1 MIGKMDNSAAAF
13 EPSADTGIIGEVQSE
28 QEVPLENPE
37 VAVEE
42 DEEEQIDVED
52 NNDSYVPQET
62 SSVQIAPTGES
73 DNFFDYDPMSFVQ
86 LGDRVVIDSKKYGRT
101 TGTVYYRSRSLIS
114 VKPDGASNILHQ
126 FEVEQ
131 VDGIEVYEEKDEVS
145 AIYIIEKRVPESFV
159 EQQNFRVGQIINTFD
174 RDGEPANS
182 YKIKD
187 VDVDNDVITIHDLED
202 DTTTQDI
209 KFNFTGIDTD
219 EDFRVITIRTFVSK
233 DKSQGEGEE
242 EEEDHEEHVEED
254 EEDEEEDEED
264 GIELLGFMEVTRSK
278 VYREAASYEQRIPD
292 NIQKIDALNDFMLG
306 LQPILQKNPKALRST
321 RILVET
327 FFQLKQAT
335 ISYNDDKTVKGTKN
349 LSAHRLSE
357 LIESTPIP
365 LGRPVLSITKKEYIE
380 DDSKQANNKDDLQFI
395 SFSDELAQ
403 MIQSK
408 SKLVS
413 TSVAGSGSIV
423 REWYDQKNYYK
434 EYLSPWSPNG
444 MTEPI
449 WRATTDSEFFRLIP
463 PMSIEKNGR
472 HILLPTIPGYVASG
486 DAKAFPVMDEVPF
499 GMERSLSA
507 IYHVS
512 SDRKRHILFPEE
524 TATVES
530 YILFPLSVANNLG
543 KTRSRH
549 INVDSGRSQLQ
560 MKTMKTIL
568 KSMGAPKEVG
578 SSKDIL
584 LLNVEGNTIGNIP
597 LADYVQGLT
606 VPALGLG
613 DTFDTL
619 DQYGM
624 ENIEL
629 NREIAQVLLNKIEMY
644 QSQLLSTLSTL
655 RKMNQENPPKDP
667 EPNPFLENP
676 TILDNI
682 RSQPTLVDSLAD
694 YERTNLSLASSDIG
708 QVQHLLKYYPMYFQ
722 VAAGKMP
729 ELVGKAL
736 LYINM
741 SARCQLLHNLNII
754 AYNEKHAGEKPK
766 KNTCRH
772 VADLVSVRKIF
783 DDGDRFHELSAF
795 FRTYQGIRD
804 RADPNWINC
813 NICKEH
819 LLCVHETLQ
828 LQAYLNPKEKDTLE
842 KEIILKCSGGVFQ
855 GKYICRNCG
864 QTIRELD
871 FDNSLEFDDNGQPK
885 SGRAVLVDED
895 AELDKRL
902 DTLLSVDIEPSE
914 QSDMKLDEGGLKCYD
929 IIREIAERAGVPLD
943 EKAYRRI
950 ITNASNSINKFPSM
964 EAHNKAVKAGTT
976 VNLDYHVALARVSI
990 GACALYLHIEI
1001 QTKIPSYVPRYT
1013 LMGCKSPGFDGFP
1026 LDPNPAN
1033 KQGIEYIAC
1042 AVASITRKAAPWN
1055 QTGFQA
1061 VSDDVKRQGYVIFY
1075 MNSTL
1080 KEAIKDAAIQAN
1092 LATKRA
1098 YLTDVLGVSSA
1109 VADSRPKDMIP
1120 PTFLPEQM
1128 IVSTE
1133 EAAKDV
1139 IRPDVAAN
1147 MGSKGNIALVRLWI
1161 RQAHGFAKQTAPIT
1175 RGNPFMEATCCL
1187 SGISQTPG
1195 HFWKE
1200 NSELPQIGA
1209 RRLQP
1214 NRQGHLLLTEFN
1226 PRDTEMDVVSAD
1238 ADLYYRIFLKCCF
1251 SGLRKGHTHEPGLT
1265 NRCHWC
1271 EFEFPTHP
1279 SVMDTDTEGKTAL
1292 ATQEIKTGT
1301 AEFIDLL
1308 DTIHTVNRV
1317 EPLSIQ
1323 HVSSVLSIMDKFG
1336 KVEPAPIAN
1345 WQEIIATTTNLF
1357 LKLPPQADRSDVA
1370 IAAGPISDATHV
1382 SMEIINARLKSEKRQ
1397 RILEDIAGL
1406 SWVNFFQVVQIYF
1419 ITPFQRLL
1427 TQFSRD
1433 SLFIPVE
1440 LIRSLSETHATQ
1452 DLIPILDNDT
1462 QLLFLKGD
1470 DLKKANVQLARAK
1483 IAYFVKQMS
1492 SLLPF
1497 KNSIRPTVVPGR
1509 HTTLEYIQRAL
1520 FFGPLS
1526 TLLHSGEIPPGAEI
1540 KSPIKSMGDPSM
1552 RLLLEIVGLTL
1563 DKYDKEHLSF
1573 DDKEIK
1579 NLIAI
1584 RDEKE
1589 RVNVVAEFN
1598 KLTDEE
1604 RGIELMNK
1612 SLGIGKWAVGGTKK
1626 IFAYDKDYY
1635 DLERQKRL
1643 AAGIVE
1649 FPGGGNGEM
1658 GAPQGRAVDDLGFNV
1673 YGDEEYEADGGYEH
1687 NQHGDD
1693 DYE

>member
-13 EPSADTGIIGEVQSE
+13 EPSADTGIVEEVQSD

-37 VAVEE
+37 VEE
-42 DEEEQIDVED
+42 DEEQIDVED

-73 DNFFDYDPMSFVQ
+73 DNFLDYDPMSFVQ

-101 TGTVYYRSRSLIS
+101 TGTVYYRSLELIS

-131 VDGIEVYEEKDEVS
+131 VDGEEVYQEKDEVS
-145 AIYIIEKRVPESFV
+145 AVYIIEKRAHESFV
-159 EQQNFRVGQIINTFD
+159 EQQNFRVGQIIDTFD
-174 RDGEPANS
+174 KNGDPANS
-182 YKIKD
+182 YKITA
-187 VDVDNDVITIHDLED
+187 VDVDNDVITIQDLD
-202 DTTTQDI
+202 DPDTTQDI
-209 KFNFTGIDTD
+209 EFNFTGIDTD

-233 DKSQGEGEE
+233 DENQGEGEE
-242 EEEDHEEHVEED
+242 EEQVEEQVD
-254 EEDEEEDEED
+254 EEDEDEEEEEDE
-264 GIELLGFMEVTRSK
+264 IEIVGFIEVTRSK

-292 NIQKIDALNDFMLG
+292 SVQKIDALNNFILG
-306 LQPILQKNPKALRST
+306 LDPILQKNPIALRSI

-327 FFQLKQAT
+327 LFQLKQAT
-335 ISYNDDKTVKGTKN
+335 ISYRDDKSIKGVKT
-349 LSAHRLSE
+349 LSAIRLSE
-357 LIESTPIP
+357 LIESTSIP
-365 LGRPVLSITKKEYIE
+365 LGRPVLSIIKKEYME
-380 DDSKQANNKDDLQFI
+380 DDSKEANNADDLRFI
-395 SFSDELAQ
+395 NFQDELTR
-403 MIQSK
+403 MVRTK
-408 SKLVS
+408 SQLVS
-413 TSVAGSGSIV
+413 TSIAGAGSIV
-423 REWYDQKNYYK
+423 REWYDQKNFYK
-434 EYLSPWSPNG
+434 EYLSPWGSNG

-449 WRATTDSEFFRLIP
+449 WRASTDSEFFRSIP
-463 PMSIEKNGR
+463 PMSTEENGR
-472 HILLPTIPGYVASG
+472 HTLLPTIPGYVASH
-486 DAKAFPVMDEVPF
+486 DVESFPVMDEVPF

-512 SDRKRHILFPEE
+512 SDRKRHVLFPEE
-524 TATVES
+524 SATIES
-530 YILFPLSVANNLG
+530 YILFPLSAANYLG
-543 KTRSRH
+543 KTRSRN

-560 MKTMKTIL
+560 MKTMKMML
-568 KSMGAPKEVG
+568 ESMGAPKEVG

-597 LADYVQGLT
+597 LADYIQGLT

-624 ENIEL
+624 ENLEL
-629 NREIAQVLLNKIEMY
+629 NRETAQVLLNKIDMY

-655 RKMNQENPPKDP
+655 RKKNQENPPKDP

-676 TILDNI
+676 TMFDNI
-682 RSQPTLVDSLAD
+682 RSQPTLVHSLIE
-694 YERTNLSLASSDIG
+694 YERANISMASSDIG
-708 QVQHLLKYYPMYFQ
+708 QVQHLLRHFPIYFQ
-722 VAAGKMP
+722 VAVGKMP

-736 LYINM
+736 LYANM
-741 SARCQLLHNLNII
+741 SAYRDRLHVLNTI

-772 VADLVSVRKIF
+772 VADLVSVRKLF
-783 DDGDRFHELSAF
+783 NDGDRFHELSSF

-804 RADPNWINC
+804 KDDPNWINC
-813 NICKEH
+813 NVCKEH

-864 QTIRELD
+864 QSIRDLD

-914 QSDMKLDEGGLKCYD
+914 KSEMNLDEGGLKCYD

-1001 QTKIPSYVPRYT
+1001 QTKIPAYVPRYT
-1013 LMGCKSPGFDGFP
+1013 LMGCKSPGFDGYP

-1033 KQGIEYIAC
+1033 RQGIEYIAC

-1055 QTGFQA
+1055 QSGFQS
-1061 VSDDVKRQGYVIFY
+1061 VTDDMKRQTAVVFY

-1080 KEAIKDAAIQAN
+1080 KEAIKDASIQAN

-1098 YLTDVLGVSSA
+1098 YLTDVLGVSSS

-1120 PTFLPEQM
+1120 STFLPEQM
-1128 IVSTE
+1128 IVSIE

-1147 MGSKGNIALVRLWI
+1147 IGSKGNIALVKLWI
-1161 RQAHGFAKQTAPIT
+1161 RQAHGFAKQTVPIT

-1200 NSELPQIGA
+1200 NSELPQIGL
-1209 RRLQP
+1209 RKLMP
-1214 NRQGHLLLTEFN
+1214 NRQGHPLLTEFN
-1226 PRDTEMDVVSAD
+1226 PRDSEMDVVSAD

-1251 SGLRKGHTHEPGLT
+1251 QGLRKGYTHEPGLT

-1271 EFEFPTHP
+1271 NFQFPTHP

-1292 ATQEIKTGT
+1292 ITQEIATNT
-1301 AEFIDLL
+1301 AEFTDLL

-1317 EPLSIQ
+1317 EPLLIQ
-1323 HVSSVLSIMDKFG
+1323 PVSSVLSIMEKFG

-1345 WQEIIATTTNLF
+1345 WREIIATTTDLF

-1370 IAAGPISDATHV
+1370 VAAGTISDATHA
-1382 SMEIINARLKSEKRQ
+1382 SMEIINARLRSDKRQ
-1397 RILEDIAGL
+1397 RILESIAGL

-1427 TQFSRD
+1427 TQFSRG
-1433 SLFIPVE
+1433 SLFIPIE
-1440 LIRSLSETHATQ
+1440 LIRSLSQIHATQ

-1462 QLLFLKGD
+1462 QLLFLKGN
-1470 DLKKANVQLARAK
+1470 DLKPANVQLARAK

-1509 HTTLEYIQRAL
+1509 HITLEYIQRAL

-1526 TLLHSGEIPPGAEI
+1526 TLLHSGEIPPGVEI

-1598 KLTDEE
+1598 RLTDEE

-1635 DLERQKRL
+1635 DEERQKRL

-1658 GAPQGRAVDDLGFNV
+1658 GEPQGREVDDLGFNV
-1673 YGDEEYEADGGYEH
+1673 YGDEEFEADGGYEH